1 MSISPFATVGQTLA
15 ISVSERASPKGDYGD
30 KTAAA
35 FAVRMAAVTVRRPAS
50 TSLSMPV
57 SRWLDCMLAMTNPF
71 AHSPQPR
78 SITLMALDINPPV
91 TDWHHDSVL
100 VGSSWDEAAA
110 AAAEPEPTPTS
121 AGAPPPAKPSAST
134 GLLGLLRKGMGA
146 DAATDAT
153 AAAEPPSSV
162 PEAAAEPPLPA
173 QSPASNAAP
182 SATKA
187 KVKQQASTI
196 ATPSAT
202 KPVSETVQG
211 APKVQAQAQAKP
223 KPGIPRVSPRPK
235 KAAPKAAP
243 PKATATPSAAPQGH
257 PHVASDPAHV
267 AAQAPKA
274 LAHGT
279 AHHAPKASA
288 AAAAKT
294 PAPTAAATAKG
305 PTAAAPPS
313 KAPASKT
320 THIVV
325 PASHVQSDLGSAGVE
340 DLLRQQLS
348 LTQELMATINRQQGE
363 IGELRRVV
371 GQLEGRVV
379 TGVEQSVAR
388 RMDAFAAEARQARKE
403 LEAVEREKVR
413 RLLTAMQDGLQTAV
427 RAAVESQRPALVQ
440 ALATKVEQS
449 SERHS
454 ASLVA
459 ELTGALKT
467 HVSTALVA
475 PEFLEPLAKHLNN
488 GIKKSITGTFTR
500 TVKESV
506 IPATQGAVGEMFT
519 QVSTALEQGL
529 DQFVT
534 QVRLQRGVV
543 VGNSQRWHCA
553 AFPLFSRKRVCR
565 FRTLWRNSGPPMVCS
580 TMLLRRHSRSSQLAR
595 WLLISARCA
604 SPCLT
609 FRRTFQA

>member
-1 MSISPFATVGQTLA
+1 M
-15 ISVSERASPKGDYGD
+15 YG
-30 KTAAA
+30 
-35 FAVRMAAVTVRRPAS
+35 MLAVTNL
-50 TSLSMPV
+50 LS
-57 SRWLDCMLAMTNPF
+57 
-71 AHSPQPR
+71 HPQPR
-78 SITLMALDINPPV
+78 SITLMALDINPPA

-110 AAAEPEPTPTS
+110 AAAEPEPSTKS
-121 AGAPPPAKPSAST
+121 AGAPLHAKPSAST

-146 DAATDAT
+146 DAATGAT
-153 AAAEPPSSV
+153 DGKGAAAAAPSAPV
-162 PEAAAEPPLPA
+162 AAAGLPLPA
-173 QSPASNAAP
+173 QLPASKAAP
-182 SATKA
+182 AATKA
-187 KVKQQASTI
+187 KAKQQAPNV
-196 ATPSAT
+196 TPSAT
-202 KPVSETVQG
+202 TSASETVQS
-211 APKVQAQAQAKP
+211 APKTQTQAQAQATS
-223 KPGIPRVSPRPK
+223 KPGIPRVSPRSK
-235 KAAPKAAP
+235 KAAPKAAA
-243 PKATATPSAAPQGH
+243 PKATAAPPAVLQGQ
-257 PHVASDPAHV
+257 PHVASDPAHG

-274 LAHGT
+274 SAHGT
-279 AHHAPKASA
+279 AHHAPKAPA
-288 AAAAKT
+288 ATPKV
-294 PAPTAAATAKG
+294 PAPTAAVAKVPA
-305 PTAAAPPS
+305 PTAAIPS

-320 THIVV
+320 THAVA
-325 PASHVQSDLGSAGVE
+325 PTSHVQLDSGSGGLE

-348 LTQELMATINRQQGE
+348 LTQELMATVNRQQSE

-427 RAAVESQRPALVQ
+427 RAAIESQKPALVQ

-454 ASLVA
+454 ASLAA

-467 HVSTALVA
+467 QISTALAA
-475 PEFLEPLAKHLNN
+475 PEFLDPLAKHLNN

-529 DQFVT
+529 GQFVT
-534 QVRLQRGVV
+534 QVRLPQGRGQSPKAAPRRPLTFQTQTPHFAGPGHCGAA
-543 VGNSQRWHCA
+543 VGHGRSAAPCA
-553 AFPLFSRKRVCR
+553 SGGTQGAR
-565 FRTLWRNSGPPMVCS
+565 SGPDGC
-580 TMLLRRHSRSSQLAR
+580 RSQHAAPVLV
-595 WLLISARCA
+595 
-604 SPCLT
+604 
-609 FRRTFQA
+609 